1 MVELQGDLDYNT
13 DSLADM
19 HLGDLTYENGTPVL
33 VIGNHKLEGSDI
45 ALSDPLVVMRKVS
58 LVGSQ
63 FSLEKKNDS
72 GGVQEHSSML
82 GMSENG
88 RSMEYLVQGF
98 ITKKV
103 IFKNRPKPIVKKR
116 GLVSS

>member
-63 FSLEKKNDS
+63 FSLEKNDS
-72 GGVQEHSSML
+72 GGVHEHRSML
-82 GMSENG
+82 DMSENG
-88 RSMEYLVQGF
+88 RNMEYLVQGF